1 MSKKTRNQQIVEEMI
16 NFIARENKLRQFMK
30 AYKIANIDT
39 IYLTFRA
46 SETRVFS
53 NLIFYNLLN
62 FIKILKTHFCLNFTI
77 LQLFLKFHYKLAH
90 RSIKGM

>member
-1 MSKKTRNQQIVEEMI
+1 MRRILFSQGFALHAI
-16 NFIARENKLRQFMK
+16 
-30 AYKIANIDT
+30 Y

-53 NLIFYNLLN
+53 NLIFDNLLK
-62 FIKILKTHFCLNFTI
+62 FLKILKTHFCLNFTI
-77 LQLFLKFHYKLAH
+77 LQLFLKFHYNLSH